1 MVKLILKNIVP
12 CLASQ
17 LCERVHNVE
26 DLVSLGTQFEK
37 DWEHH
42 LQTQTCVPSS
52 RYPNRDEGTGVK
64 SSHGFLPKNQG
75 KSPVMC
81 FRCKGQHPT
90 GSVPLCG
97 QCQDTEKG

>member
-1 MVKLILKNIVP
+1 MVKLILKNIMP

-52 RYPNRDEGTGVK
+52 RYPNRDEGTG
-64 SSHGFLPKNQG
+64 GFNHLMGFCLRTKAKVQ
-75 KSPVMC
+75 
-81 FRCKGQHPT
+81 
-90 GSVPLCG
+90 
-97 QCQDTEKG
+97 